1 MSSNRSQDL
10 LHYRYDFEYEDDD
23 DEETADVGIENKYY
37 NAKQMKSE
45 NPKEAIDEFLGL
57 PAMEEE
63 KGDWYDQQGSYMP
76 QLAD

>member
-1 MSSNRSQDL
+1 M
-10 LHYRYDFEYEDDD
+10 
-23 DEETADVGIENKYY
+23 GIENRYY

-76 QLAD
+76 QVAD